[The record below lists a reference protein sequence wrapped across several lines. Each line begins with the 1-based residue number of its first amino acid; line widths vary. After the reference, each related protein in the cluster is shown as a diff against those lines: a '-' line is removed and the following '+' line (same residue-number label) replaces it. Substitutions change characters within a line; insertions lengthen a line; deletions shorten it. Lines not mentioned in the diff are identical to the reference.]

1 MFHRDKLPPNA
12 ILIEYIPN
20 MRPIDLFNFPKDY
33 LDQLRHILY
42 DDIHQARVLHG
53 DPKPRNMMI
62 ASRGEQDSVL
72 RIDFDSARTFSE
84 DGLSPKQE
92 KWVEEAVELMD
103 YFVDGLVGFY
113 DGTLWMWP

>member
-1 MFHRDKLPPNA
+1 
-12 ILIEYIPN
+12 
-20 MRPIDLFNFPKDY
+20 
-33 LDQLRHILY
+33 
-42 DDIHQARVLHG
+42 
-53 DPKPRNMMI
+53 MI